1 MTYNEGEEMERQEI
15 PMLDEPDDSKVT
27 EDRGALTVSGVVP
40 PNGNIIYIGEDGN
53 AAMGK
58 LPTQASPGIL
68 QHLLLNASLGASAA
82 GSIGIENTT
91 PFGFVLGTASKISVG
106 WYKFPLNPM
115 PTFAQ
120 VQRMLIGHISPVW
133 TNAGT
138 LLFPLVSVSHLD
150 GILIRLV
157 GVNGVLQD
165 GGSGQNVVNVAVK
178 IAYWSV

>member
-1 MTYNEGEEMERQEI
+1 MKVREMERQEI
-15 PMLDEPDDSKVT
+15 PTVDEADDTQKP

-53 AAMGK
+53 AAMGT
-58 LPTQASPGIL
+58 LPVPAKAGAL
-68 QHLLLNASLGASAA
+68 QYLLLNASLGASAA

-91 PFGFVLGTASKISVG
+91 PFNYVLGTASKIATG
-106 WYKFPLNPM
+106 WYKFPLNPT
-115 PTFAQ
+115 PSYLQAN
-120 VQRMLIGHISPVW
+120 RMLIGQVSPVW